1 MTFSLFAP
9 AFFRAIFLP
18 PALFFTLL
26 ALGWAIGRRSPRAG
40 RHLHRVTL
48 VLAYVF
54 STPAGADL
62 MVAPLEGLT
71 APLTAEAGRD
81 AQAIV
86 VLGAGRL
93 RGPEYGNLSIPD
105 YVALARLRYAAHLQH
120 ETGLPILVSGGGRFH
135 DGNAGAEQSLGDGM
149 ARALR
154 EDFRTP
160 VAWIEDRSDT
170 TLDNAVLSRR
180 ILKAHKIDRI
190 LLVTDAMAMPRA
202 AQVFARAGFRVIE
215 APTVFMWHRNPGSL
229 WQQLPYVASFFPST
243 EGLRQSYYA
252 AYEWIGIAWYR
263 LRGVI

>member
-1 MTFSLFAP
+1 MTSSLFA
-9 AFFRAIFLP
+9 AALFRALFLP

-26 ALGWAIGRRSPRAG
+26 ALAWAIGLRSPRADIYL
-40 RHLHRVTL
+40 RRATL

-62 MVAPLEGLT
+62 LVAPLEGMT
-71 APLTAEAGRD
+71 TPLRAGAGRN

-86 VLGAGRL
+86 VLGAGRM

-105 YVALARLRYAAHLQH
+105 YVALARLRYAARLQH

-135 DGNAGAEQSLGDGM
+135 DGNPAVEQSLGEGM

-160 VAWIEDRSDT
+160 VAWIEDRSET

-180 ILKAHKIDRI
+180 ILKAHDIDRI

-202 AQVFARAGFRVIE
+202 AQVFARAGFQVIE
-215 APTVFMWHRNPGSL
+215 APTVFMWHPNPDALVQIPLVSSL
-229 WQQLPYVASFFPST
+229 FPST

-252 AYEWIGIAWYR
+252 AYEWVGIAWYR